1 VAGSPG
7 TEQAAHARRPLGVG
21 PGHGARPRQA
31 VVAVTVAVRAAL
43 LPHPPLLV
51 PQLAGGAAS
60 ELDPLR
66 SACHQALDAVV
77 PASSALVV
85 LGDGPVWGIAARTA
99 VGSFAPYG
107 ADVEVQLPPDRLGVD
122 LPALP
127 EPHRLETL
135 PLSLAIAAWLLDA
148 AAPAGRGRL
157 VLVRDAAVD
166 ETVSGAGATG
176 AVRLSVVPPAGGSGE
191 APARGG
197 SRAVEEAP
205 GAGVAG
211 VAAVGRRIPP
221 LIACTIPATLGPGA
235 AVAIGRALVEAAS
248 DRGPVGLIAMADLSA
263 RRTEAA
269 PGAFHPAAGAF
280 DAGIARAFASGDL
293 AALAGLDPAQAAELQ
308 VGGRAVLQAVAG
320 AMEGSEPL
328 AGQVLYDKSPYGVGY
343 LVGILERRA
352 VEVPE
357 RAGERA

>member
-1 VAGSPG
+1 VPG
-7 TEQAAHARRPLGVG
+7 AVRTLPPLRAG
-21 PGHGARPRQA
+21 PGLGARAWQA
-31 VVAVTVAVRAAL
+31 VAVTAAARAAL

-60 ELDPLR
+60 ELDALR

-85 LGDGPVWGIAARTA
+85 IGDGPVWGVAARTA

-107 ADVEVQLPPDRLGVD
+107 ADVEVHLPPDRLGVD

-127 EPHRLETL
+127 EPHRLEAL
-135 PLSLAIAAWLLDA
+135 PLSLAVVAWLLDS

-166 ETVSGAGATG
+166 EAVAGAGAPDR
-176 AVRLSVVPPAGGSGE
+176 RLSVVPPAGE
-191 APARGG
+191 APARSG
-197 SRAVEEAP
+197 SRAVDEAP
-205 GAGVAG
+205 DAGVDD
-211 VAAVGRRIPP
+211 AAVVGRRIPP
-221 LIACTIPATLGPGA
+221 LFACTIPATLGPRA
-235 AVAIGRALVEAAS
+235 AVAIGRALIEAVS

-269 PGAFHPAAGAF
+269 PGAFHPDAGAF

-293 AALAGLDPAQAAELQ
+293 TALAELDPAQAAELQ
-308 VGGRAVLQAVAG
+308 VGGRAALQAVAG
-320 AMEGSEPL
+320 AMEGGEPL
-328 AGQVLYDKSPYGVGY
+328 AGQVLYDEAPYGVGY
-343 LVGILERRA
+343 LVGTLERRA
-352 VEVPE
+352 VEAPG